1 MARPG
6 NDSCRH
12 GVPGDAMENRLIELE
27 TRIAFQEHT
36 VQELNSVVARQQQEL
51 LRLRHEIENLRA
63 QLQALAASPVAGR
76 SEETPPP
83 HY

>member
-1 MARPG
+1 
-6 NDSCRH
+6 
-12 GVPGDAMENRLIELE
+12 MENRLIELE

-36 VQELNSVVARQQQEL
+36 VQELNTVVARQQQDL
-51 LRLRHEIENLRA
+51 LQLQREIEVLRA
-63 QLQALAASPVAGR
+63 RLQALADSPVAGR